1 MPFAGDGA
9 GTGDLTWGQW
19 TVWRMMQRFGSP
31 IMIGGAMRLAEGTT
45 VEDLT
50 RLLAYIVGRHQSLR
64 TRIRDRGRTA
74 ARSQVLAESGE
85 VGLEVVD
92 VEDGQ
97 DPAEVAEAV
106 RAEYAAGPFDIAR
119 EWPVKMAVI
128 RKDGVPDHFVAIYP
142 HMAIDAY
149 GFDALVDDLANMDPA
164 TGAALKPRAGVQPLD
179 LAAQQKEAA
188 VQRQGA
194 ASLRHWERWL
204 REMPVTSFP
213 QQYPAREPRW
223 WTCTYDSPAAH
234 MALTAIATRTGLPTG
249 PVLLAA
255 YAVAMVRATG
265 VAPSVIYMVVSNR
278 FRPDFADAVAI
289 VAEPGICVVDVRDCT
304 FDEAVVRSW
313 RSLLATSKNGYY
325 DPRTLAEM
333 RVRIAEERDSE
344 VEIGWHFNDRRK
356 AVAQGPVGPV
366 PTETEMWDALALSR
380 LEWGKRTDTPNAK
393 AFLNVNGKPDTA
405 NYTFE
410 VDTAAISPE
419 VQVALVRDIEEI
431 LVSAAFDPEFRTK
444 V

>member
-1 MPFAGDGA
+1 
-9 GTGDLTWGQW
+9 
-19 TVWRMMQRFGSP
+19 
-31 IMIGGAMRLAEGTT
+31 
-45 VEDLT
+45 
-50 RLLAYIVGRHQSLR
+50 
-64 TRIRDRGRTA
+64 
-74 ARSQVLAESGE
+74 
-85 VGLEVVD
+85 
-92 VEDGQ
+92 
-97 DPAEVAEAV
+97 
-106 RAEYAAGPFDIAR
+106 
-119 EWPVKMAVI
+119 MAVI
-128 RKDGVPDHFVAIYP
+128 RKDGVPDHFVAMYP

-149 GFDALVDDLANMDPA
+149 GFDALVEDLANMDPE
-164 TGAALKPRAGVQPLD
+164 TGAQLRPRAGVQPLD
-179 LAAQQKEAA
+179 LALQQKEPG

-213 QQYPAREPRW
+213 QRYPAQDPRW

-234 MALTAIATRTGLPTG
+234 LALTAIAARTGLPTG

-255 YAVAMVRATG
+255 YSLAMVRATG

-278 FRPDFADAVAI
+278 FRPDFADAVGI

-304 FDEAVVRSW
+304 FDEAVVRAW
-313 RSLLATSKNGYY
+313 RSLLATSKHGYY
-325 DPRTLAEM
+325 DPRVLAEM

-356 AVAQGPVGPV
+356 GIAQGPVGPV
-366 PTETEMWDALALSR
+366 PTEAEMWAALPLSK
-380 LEWGKRTDTPNAK
+380 LEWGERTNTPNAK

-405 NYTFE
+405 NYTLE

-419 VQVALVRDIEEI
+419 VQVALLRDIEEI
-431 LVSAAFDPEFRTK
+431 LVASAFDPEYRTK